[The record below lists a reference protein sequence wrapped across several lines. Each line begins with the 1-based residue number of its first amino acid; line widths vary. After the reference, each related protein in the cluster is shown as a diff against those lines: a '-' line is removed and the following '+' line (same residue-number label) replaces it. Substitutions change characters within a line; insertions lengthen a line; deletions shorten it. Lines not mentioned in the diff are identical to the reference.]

1 MLSKPGAPRTTL
13 GSSEQEPPF
22 LKCRKYLLSIILYNK
37 DNRGKEK
44 THAAAL

>member
-1 MLSKPGAPRTTL
+1 MLSKSGAPRTTL

-22 LKCRKYLLSIILYNK
+22 FKCRKYLLSIIMYYKDKTGNK
-37 DNRGKEK
+37 K